1 MTIKGVSFDVLGVV
15 EVAILG
21 DYEAKRKKNFFR
33 FESFHY
39 NFHLY

>member
-1 MTIKGVSFDVLGVV
+1 MTIKGVSFGVV

-21 DYEAKRKKNFFR
+21 DRKEKRKKNFFR

-39 NFHLY
+39 NFHL